1 MTLKK
6 LLLAIAGAAAV
17 LGSFLP
23 WVTMSASVLGIT
35 VVSVST
41 NAFGGIS
48 ILCVILAII
57 AILCG
62 AAAILLNVLQEKQ
75 IKKYIKIKNLEKFP
89 LFIGIAMTAVAVI
102 AFLNIMIESSW
113 KATVSFGV
121 WLIAIAG
128 VATIVLSLIKN
139 KELDKVVFGQPAK
152 AEKSEKPAKKE
163 ATKKK

>member
-23 WVTMSASVLGIT
+23 WLTVSLFGI
-35 VVSVST
+35 SVST
-41 NAFGGIS
+41 NPFGG
-48 ILCVILAII
+48 LGALYVILAIV
-57 AILCG
+57 AILSG
-62 AAAILLNVLQEKQ
+62 VAAILLNALQEKQ
-75 IKKYIKIKNLEKFP
+75 IKNYIKIKNLEKLP

-102 AFLNIMIESSW
+102 AFVSIMIEA
-113 KATVSFGV
+113 KGMGTVSFGV

-128 VATIVLSLIKN
+128 VATIVLNLVKN
-139 KELDKVVFGQPAK
+139 KELDKVVLGQPAK

>member
-23 WVTMSASVLGIT
+23 WLTVSLFGI
-35 VVSVST
+35 SVST
-41 NAFGGIS
+41 NPFGG
-48 ILCVILAII
+48 LGALYVILAIV
-57 AILCG
+57 AILSG
-62 AAAILLNVLQEKQ
+62 VAAILLNTLQEKQ
-75 IKKYIKIKNLEKFP
+75 IKNYIKIKNLEKLP

-102 AFLNIMIESSW
+102 AFVSIMIEA
-113 KATVSFGV
+113 KGMGTVSFGV

-128 VATIVLSLIKN
+128 VATIVLNFIKN
-139 KELDKVVFGQPAK
+139 KELDKVVLGQPAK
-152 AEKSEKPAKKE
+152 VEKSEKPAKKE